1 MLLIW
6 EWTAGISTILVL
18 KSILEIIMSLANN
31 RKNGGRMMNLINII
45 LLFRKRKSILIK
57 GRT

>member
-31 RKNGGRMMNLINII
+31 GKNGGRMMNLINII